1 VYYVHLGC
9 SIQSDLKLI
18 SSNYNVSKIVAAHVE
33 VPIITLYLVSFDEPR
48 VNEDEYED
56 DNDDN
61 DGEYG
66 ENSRID

>member
-1 VYYVHLGC
+1 
-9 SIQSDLKLI
+9 
-18 SSNYNVSKIVAAHVE
+18 VSKIVAAHVE

-56 DNDDN
+56 DNNDN